1 MKVLRVKH
9 AERVLSLPLGAD
21 GSSVAELK
29 KQIEALT
36 HAPVDQQR
44 LIVKGKV
51 LADDDVV
58 VDDGRTAVLLVRP
71 SAEAIAAMNEQEAAL
86 KKIEETRA
94 SRSLVSIQAKNEVL
108 SARAHAALAYRF
120 HEIQTLPGLPD
131 EAKARA
137 ILTSLAQDKG
147 ILHVMAKHKWT
158 VGALAEM
165 FPDGKVGVDPVCVLG
180 LNENKGQRIL
190 LRLRTDDL
198 QGFRKYL
205 TIKKVLYHEL
215 THNDVSDHN
224 NEFYQLMRQVE
235 AECNT
240 VPGTT
245 TSIQVPTTSPTH
257 AARGHVLGGSTPA
270 AIDSRQLRAERALE
284 RFTAPQ
290 SAPAEAVDIVISLP
304 SILENVPLPRP
315 TPASAPPTPASAPVS
330 PVSVPAPVSATR
342 PWNLP
347 TIELDTAL
355 LESLGEREQRVVA
368 AAVALRARLLHEP
381 RSQQTNV
388 LRSLH
393 AVLSNILQ
401 APANPLY
408 RRLRKTNARIAM
420 YIMGVPPALELLT
433 HIGFIDELPD
443 QTHLVLQRDD
453 PGLIWLG
460 KSLLDPLVEAIH

>member
-29 KQIEALT
+29 KQLEALT

-51 LADDDVV
+51 LADDAVV
-58 VDDGRTAVLLVRP
+58 ADDGRTAVLLVRP
-71 SAEAIAAMNEQEAAL
+71 SADAIAAMNEQEAAL
-86 KKIEETRA
+86 KKLEETRA
-94 SRSLVSIQAKNEVL
+94 SRPIVSIQAKNEVL
-108 SARAHAALAYRF
+108 SARAHAARAYRF

-131 EAKARA
+131 EARATA

-147 ILHVMAKHKWT
+147 ILHVMAKHKWS

-165 FPDGKVGVDPVCVLG
+165 YPDGKVGVDPVCVLG

-245 TSIQVPTTSPTH
+245 TSLDAPTTSPTV
-257 AARGHVLGGSTPA
+257 AARGHVLGGSIPV
-270 AIDSRQLRAERALE
+270 AIEPRQLRVERALE
-284 RFTAPQ
+284 RFTALQ
-290 SAPAEAVDIVISLP
+290 STPIEAAHHVTSPLSPAPASVSTPALVSTP
-304 SILENVPLPRP
+304 A
-315 TPASAPPTPASAPVS
+315 PASAPA
-330 PVSVPAPVSATR
+330 PVSVPAPPTPLTR
-342 PWNLP
+342 PWDLP

-355 LESLGEREQRVVA
+355 LESLGEREQRVVS
-368 AAVALRARLLHEP
+368 AAVALRARLVHEP
-381 RSQQTNV
+381 RSQQSNV

-401 APANPLY
+401 APTNQLY
-408 RRLRKTNARIAM
+408 RRLRKTNARIAN
-420 YIMGVPPALELLT
+420 YIIGVPPALELLH
-433 HIGFIDELPD
+433 HIGFVDELPE
-443 QTHLVLQRDD
+443 HLVLQRDD

-460 KSLLDPLVEAIH
+460 KSLLDPLVESIH